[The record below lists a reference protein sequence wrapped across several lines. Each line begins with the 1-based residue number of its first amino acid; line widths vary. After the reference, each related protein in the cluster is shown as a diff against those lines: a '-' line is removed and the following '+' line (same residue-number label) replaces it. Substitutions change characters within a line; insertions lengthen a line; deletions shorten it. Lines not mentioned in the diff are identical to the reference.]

1 MHAGIGAWNYPFQIC
16 TWKST
21 PALACGNTIVFKPSP
36 LTPLTA
42 ILIAEIFTEAGLPN
56 GALNIVQG
64 GASTG
69 HLLSS
74 HPDVDKV
81 SFTGSVPTGKKVRIK
96 YIEAPNFILHWW
108 LFFRLTHLSSGKFCW
123 VTCLSCF
130 LGIVWLNLVSKL
142 PKLLLMMSQAF
153 SFFDHLCL

>member
-1 MHAGIGAWNYPFQIC
+1 MHAGIGAWNYPFQIF

-81 SFTGSVPTGKKVRIK
+81 SFTGSVPTGKKVRI
-96 YIEAPNFILHWW
+96 I
-108 LFFRLTHLSSGKFCW
+108 
-123 VTCLSCF
+123 
-130 LGIVWLNLVSKL
+130 
-142 PKLLLMMSQAF
+142 
-153 SFFDHLCL
+153 

>member
-1 MHAGIGAWNYPFQIC
+1 M
-16 TWKST
+16 
-21 PALACGNTIVFKPSP
+21 FKPSP

-42 ILIAEIFTEAGLPN
+42 LLIAEIFTEAGLPS

-81 SFTGSVPTGKKVRIK
+81 SFTGSVPTGKKVRII
-96 YIEAPNFILHWW
+96 Y
-108 LFFRLTHLSSGKFCW
+108 
-123 VTCLSCF
+123 
-130 LGIVWLNLVSKL
+130 
-142 PKLLLMMSQAF
+142 KLLILF
-153 SFFDHLCL
+153 LYW

>member
-81 SFTGSVPTGKKVRIK
+81 SFTGSVPTGKKVRIIWK
-96 YIEAPNFILHWW
+96 LLILFLPWR
-108 LFFRLTHLSSGKFCW
+108 LFFWLTHLSSRKFSW

-130 LGIVWLNLVSKL
+130 LGIVWLNLVLKL
-142 PKLLLMMSQAF
+142 LKLLLMSQAL
-153 SFFDHLCL
+153 SFATICA

>member
-1 MHAGIGAWNYPFQIC
+1 MFFANMHAGIGAWNYPFQIC

-81 SFTGSVPTGKKVRIK
+81 SFTGSVPTGKKVRI
-96 YIEAPNFILHWW
+96 I
-108 LFFRLTHLSSGKFCW
+108 
-123 VTCLSCF
+123 
-130 LGIVWLNLVSKL
+130 
-142 PKLLLMMSQAF
+142 
-153 SFFDHLCL
+153 